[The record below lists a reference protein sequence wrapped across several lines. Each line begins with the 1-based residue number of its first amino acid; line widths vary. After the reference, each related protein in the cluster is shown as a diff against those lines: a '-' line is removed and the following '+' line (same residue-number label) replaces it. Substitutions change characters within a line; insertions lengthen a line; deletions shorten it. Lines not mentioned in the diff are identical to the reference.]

1 MEDIEWASI
10 KDGSYIREKIL
21 SELKLMGIK
30 VDVGGKFDKKKA
42 FIKLDK
48 FIDENLTDIHSDI

>member
-1 MEDIEWASI
+1 
-10 KDGSYIREKIL
+10 
-21 SELKLMGIK
+21 MGIK
-30 VDVGGKFDKKKA
+30 VDSEGKFDKKKA